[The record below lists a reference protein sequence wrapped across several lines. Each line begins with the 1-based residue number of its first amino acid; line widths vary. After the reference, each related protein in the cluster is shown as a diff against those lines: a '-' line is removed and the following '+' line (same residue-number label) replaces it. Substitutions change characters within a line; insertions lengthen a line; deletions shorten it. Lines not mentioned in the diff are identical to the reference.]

1 MASYQTKDIRNIAL
15 MGHGSEGKTTLM
27 EALLFAAGAIDRQG
41 RVEDGNTV
49 TDYDAEEIK
58 RKISISAAIAPIDWN
73 QKMLNVI
80 DVPGYF
86 DFVGEMMGPLRVV
99 ETAAILVSAVSGI
112 AVGTEKAWDYATK
125 NNVGKMFIV
134 NQMDRDHADFMKVQT
149 QLRERFGNSV
159 VPILLPI
166 GDGPAT
172 AAWSTSWKTRRT
184 SASTRASPRKFPCP
198 LKWPTISPWPWRK
211 SPRPPRWRMTTS
223 P

>member
-1 MASYQTKDIRNIAL
+1 MEFIARYSFLFKSPQRGVQGCENQIEQGGSIMASYQTKDIRNIAL

-125 NNVGKMFIV
+125 NNVGKC
-134 NQMDRDHADFMKVQT
+134 
-149 QLRERFGNSV
+149 S
-159 VPILLPI
+159 
-166 GDGPAT
+166 
-172 AAWSTSWKTRRT
+172 S
-184 SASTRASPRKFPCP
+184 STR
-198 LKWPTISPWPWRK
+198 WTVTMPTL
-211 SPRPPRWRMTTS
+211 
-223 P
+223 